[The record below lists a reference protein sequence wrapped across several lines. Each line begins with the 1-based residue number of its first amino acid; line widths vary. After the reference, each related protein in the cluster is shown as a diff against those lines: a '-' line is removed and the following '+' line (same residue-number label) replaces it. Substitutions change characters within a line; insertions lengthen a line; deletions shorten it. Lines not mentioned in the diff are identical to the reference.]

1 MWVAVV
7 YLSDLADG
15 QMRGELRIQPVMPE
29 VKSISV
35 QLFTDEQLRDG
46 LVRFRFNR
54 MPIFA
59 TSQMP

>member
-1 MWVAVV
+1 
-7 YLSDLADG
+7 
-15 QMRGELRIQPVMPE
+15 MRGGLRIQPVMPE